1 MRKGIDAKFY
11 RRQLSATEKK
21 EAGRDGDDA
30 AAARLAQAAQRARD
44 ANAAVDVH
52 TNEASSLLT
61 QVHRAPLLSPHNFC
75 FVSVADTELYHS
87 SRLRCRAFT
96 GLRQD
101 CFHLKRSIWP
111 S

>member
-1 MRKGIDAKFY
+1 MATTRRRLGSHRPPSARATPTRQWMCTPT
-11 RRQLSATEKK
+11 RRQAFSHRYT
-21 EAGRDGDDA
+21 A
-30 AAARLAQAAQRARD
+30 A
-44 ANAAVDVH
+44 
-52 TNEASSLLT
+52 
-61 QVHRAPLLSPHNFC
+61 LSPHNFC